1 MGSGTT
7 GNNVAFTVVGAGTAA
22 AKVGKRGFPSGF
34 QMPEQQP
41 NLRHY
46 FRRSLTRSF
55 SLSLSFYIYTYIFL
69 PSLTF
74 VVSTGI
80 KAAGAPEDI
89 VDLLSIHEQFR
100 DTTGISLDVAG
111 NLKVTRPKY
120 PLTPRTSPSPP
131 FEQQETIPP
140 IYNVNFISEYEKR
153 ILRSPDIRGRVS
165 SRRCIIGSL

>member
-46 FRRSLTRSF
+46 FRRSLTRSLSLSHTLYL
-55 SLSLSFYIYTYIFL
+55 SLSLFL
-69 PSLTF
+69 PSLTS

-80 KAAGAPEDI
+80 KAARGYRGSFID
-89 VDLLSIHEQFR
+89 
-100 DTTGISLDVAG
+100 
-111 NLKVTRPKY
+111 
-120 PLTPRTSPSPP
+120 PRT
-131 FEQQETIPP
+131 
-140 IYNVNFISEYEKR
+140 ISR
-153 ILRSPDIRGRVS
+153 DIFGLLLGKS
-165 SRRCIIGSL
+165 E